1 MLSDY
6 LQQLVLVYVLVVF
19 RVAGMMLFMPLFG
32 SGNVPRQVK
41 SLLCII
47 IAAALVPTVPV
58 PAQLP
63 ESTWALA
70 LGIGGEMMFGLSL
83 GMIVSLVFITAQWAG
98 EIIGQQMG
106 LNMSEIFD
114 PQFGARGSVVSGMF
128 FMLTTIIFLAMNG
141 HHAVL
146 RGLRDSFVALPLL
159 SVGVSPDIFEL
170 LIGLLAGATSLAVRL
185 AAPMLLTM
193 LVVDLVLGVV
203 GKTMPQFNIMTAGLS
218 MRSGIGMFLLIL
230 GLALSS
236 QIISESMVSSLAA
249 FRDACLGLI

>member
-32 SGNVPRQVK
+32 SGNIPRQVK
-41 SLLCII
+41 ALLCLVL
-47 IAAALVPTVPV
+47 AAALVPVVPMPEQV
-58 PAQLP
+58 P
-63 ESTWALA
+63 ESTLQLA

-83 GMIVSLVFITAQWAG
+83 GMVVSLVFITAQWAG

-114 PQFGARGSVVSGMF
+114 PQFGAHGSVVSGMF
-128 FMLTTIIFLAMNG
+128 FMLTTVIFLAMFG

-146 RGLRDSFVALPLL
+146 RGLSDSFTALPLL
-159 SVGVSPDIFEL
+159 SVAVSPGIFDL
-170 LIGLLAGATSLAVRL
+170 LIGLLASATSLAVQL

-218 MRSGIGMFLLIL
+218 MRSAIGMFLLIL

-236 QIISESMVSSLAA
+236 QIIADAMVSSIMA